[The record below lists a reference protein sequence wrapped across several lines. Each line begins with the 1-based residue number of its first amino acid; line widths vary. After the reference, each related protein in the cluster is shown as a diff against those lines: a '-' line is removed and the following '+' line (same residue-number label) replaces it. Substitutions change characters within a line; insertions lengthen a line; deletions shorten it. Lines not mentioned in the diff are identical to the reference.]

1 MHKKFTTAKFHQIPR
16 KENTKANSLAKVAL
30 MDDFVDNPTK
40 VQYIP
45 CIDVPE
51 VQKIDEEATWTPSIM
66 SYLKDRL
73 LPLDK
78 EETQKLRF
86 KAVKFVLLDD
96 VLYKRSFS

>member
-16 KENTKANSLAKVAL
+16 KENTKANGLARVAL

-51 VQKIDEEATWTPSIM
+51 VQKIDGEANWTPSIM
-66 SYLKDRL
+66 SYLKDKL

-86 KAVKFVLLDD
+86 RAAKFVLLDD